1 MRVNRFY
8 ILSGM
13 AWLLAAMSAAH
24 ATDIEVAG
32 LFNGKAMVSINGS
45 PAKVMSVGQT
55 LQNVKLVG
63 ASSNSAIFEV
73 DGKKQ
78 TLGMGQSISTATSG
92 SSGSKP
98 TVKLTAD
105 GGGHFNT
112 GGSINGRQINFTVDT
127 GATTVAISTRTAQ
140 AMGIDLRK
148 ASAGASST
156 AAGVVRSYRVT
167 FDNVKVGDIS
177 LNFVEGNVLD
187 GMPDDFALLGNSFLS
202 RLDMKREGT
211 VLTLTKNY

>member
-1 MRVNRFY
+1 MSVNRFY
-8 ILSGM
+8 ILSGL
-13 AWLLAAMSAAH
+13 AWLLAATSVAH

-45 PAKVMSVGQT
+45 PAKVMTAGQT
-55 LQNVKLVG
+55 FKNVKLIN
-63 ASSNSAIFEV
+63 ATSSAATFEV

-78 TLGMGQSISTATSG
+78 TLSMGQSISTAVG
-92 SSGSKP
+92 NSGSKP
-98 TVKLTAD
+98 TIKLTAD
-105 GGGHFNT
+105 GGGHFST
-112 GGSINGRQINFTVDT
+112 AGSINGRSIHFLVDT

-148 ASAGASST
+148 ASLGASST

-167 FDNVKVGDIS
+167 FDNVKLGDIS
-177 LNFVEGNVLD
+177 LNFVEGTVLD
-187 GMPDDFALLGNSFLS
+187 GMQDDAALLGNSFLS

>member
-8 ILSGM
+8 ILSGL
-13 AWLLAAMSAAH
+13 AWLLVNVAH

-45 PAKVMSVGQT
+45 PPKVLSVGQT
-55 LQNVKLVG
+55 LQNVKLVS
-63 ASSNSAIFEV
+63 ASSSAAVFEV

-78 TLGMGQSISTATSG
+78 TLGMGQSIST
-92 SSGSKP
+92 SSGSNGNKP
-98 TVKLTAD
+98 MIKLTAD
-105 GGGHFNT
+105 GGGHFQT
-112 GGSINGRQINFTVDT
+112 GGSVNGRPINFLVDT
-127 GATTVAISTRTAQ
+127 GATTVAISVRSAQ

-148 ASAGASST
+148 ATVGASTT
-156 AAGVVRSYRVT
+156 AAGVVRTYRVT
-167 FDNVKVGDIS
+167 FDNVKIGDIS
-177 LNFVEGNVLD
+177 LNFVEGSVLE

-202 RLDMKREGT
+202 RLEMRREGT

>member
-1 MRVNRFY
+1 MNVNQY
-8 ILSGM
+8 CILSGL
-13 AWLLAAMSAAH
+13 AWLLAAASAAH

-45 PAKVMSVGQT
+45 PAKVMAVGQT
-55 LQNVKLVG
+55 LQKVKLIS
-63 ASSNSAIFEV
+63 ATSSAAIFEV

-78 TLGMGQSISTATSG
+78 TLGMGQSISTAVGNSG
-92 SSGSKP
+92 GKP

-105 GGGHFNT
+105 GGGHFNAT
-112 GGSINGRQINFTVDT
+112 GSINGRPTRFLVDT
-127 GATTVAISTRTAQ
+127 GATTITISVRAAQ

-148 ASAGASST
+148 ASLGASST
-156 AAGVVRSYRVT
+156 AAGVVRTYRVT

>member
-1 MRVNRFY
+1 MSVNRFY
-8 ILSGM
+8 ILSGL
-13 AWLLAAMSAAH
+13 AGLLAAASVAH
-24 ATDIEVAG
+24 AADIEVVG

-45 PAKVMSVGQT
+45 PAKVMAAGQT
-55 LQNVKLVG
+55 LQSVKLIS
-63 ASSNSAIFEV
+63 ATSSAAIFEV

-78 TLGMGQSISTATSG
+78 TLGMGQSISTAAGNSG
-92 SSGSKP
+92 AKP

-112 GGSINGRQINFTVDT
+112 GGSINGRPINFLVDT
-127 GATTVAISTRTAQ
+127 GATTVAISVRSAQ

-148 ASAGASST
+148 ANVGASTT
-156 AAGVVRSYRVT
+156 ASGVVRTYRVT

-177 LNFVEGNVLD
+177 LNFVEGSVLE

-202 RLDMKREGT
+202 RLDMKREST

>member
-1 MRVNRFY
+1 MSVNRFC
-8 ILSGM
+8 ILSGL
-13 AWLLAAMSAAH
+13 AWLLAAASVAH
-24 ATDIEVAG
+24 ATDIEVSG
-32 LFNGKAMVSINGS
+32 LFNDKAMVSINGS
-45 PAKVMSVGQT
+45 PPKVMSVGQKI
-55 LQNVKLVG
+55 QNVKLIG
-63 ASSNSAIFEV
+63 ANSSAAVFEV

-78 TLGMGQSISTATSG
+78 TLGMGQSISTAAG
-92 SSGSKP
+92 NSGSKP
-98 TVKLTAD
+98 MVKLTAD

-112 GGSINGRQINFTVDT
+112 GGSINGRPINFLVDT
-127 GATTVAISTRTAQ
+127 GATTVAISVRSAQ

-148 ASAGASST
+148 ASLGASTT
-156 AAGVVRSYRVT
+156 AAGVVRTYRVI

-177 LNFVEGNVLD
+177 LNFVEGNVLE

>member
-1 MRVNRFY
+1 MNVNRFY
-8 ILSGM
+8 ILSGL
-13 AWLLAAMSAAH
+13 ACLLAAAGAAR

-55 LQNVKLVG
+55 LQNVKLLN
-63 ASSNSAIFEV
+63 ATSSAAIFEV

-78 TLGMGQSISTATSG
+78 TLGMGQSISTSAG
-92 SSGSKP
+92 NSGSKP
-98 TVKLTAD
+98 TIKLTAD
-105 GGGHFNT
+105 GGGHFST
-112 GGSINGRQINFTVDT
+112 GGSINGRQINFLVDT

-140 AMGIDLRK
+140 AMGIDLSK
-148 ASAGASST
+148 ASSGASTT
-156 AAGVVRSYRVT
+156 AAGVVRSYHVT
-167 FDNVKVGDIS
+167 FNNVKVGDIS
-177 LNFVEGNVLD
+177 LNFVEGTVLD
-187 GMPDDFALLGNSFLS
+187 GMPDDSALLGNSFLS

>member
-1 MRVNRFY
+1 MSVNWVY
-8 ILSGM
+8 ILSGL
-13 AWLLAAMSAAH
+13 AGLLAAASVAH

-45 PAKVMSVGQT
+45 PAKVMAAGQT
-55 LQNVKLVG
+55 LQNVKLVS
-63 ASSNSAIFEV
+63 ATSSAAMFEV

-78 TLGMGQSISTATSG
+78 TLGMGQSISTAAG
-92 SSGSKP
+92 NNGSKP

-112 GGSINGRQINFTVDT
+112 GGSINGRPIHFLVDT

-148 ASAGASST
+148 ASLGASTT

-167 FDNVKVGDIS
+167 FDNIKVGDIS
-177 LNFVEGNVLD
+177 LNFVEGTVLD
-187 GMPDDFALLGNSFLS
+187 GMQDDAALLGNSFLS

>member
-8 ILSGM
+8 ILSGL
-13 AWLLAAMSAAH
+13 AWLLVNVAH

-45 PAKVMSVGQT
+45 PPKVLSVGQT
-55 LQNVKLVG
+55 LQNVKLVS
-63 ASSNSAIFEV
+63 ASSSAAVFEV

-78 TLGMGQSISTATSG
+78 TLGMGQSIST
-92 SSGSKP
+92 SSGSNGNKP
-98 TVKLTAD
+98 MIKLTAD
-105 GGGHFNT
+105 GGGHFQT
-112 GGSINGRQINFTVDT
+112 GGSVNGRPINFLVDT
-127 GATTVAISTRTAQ
+127 GATTVAISMRSAQ

-148 ASAGASST
+148 ATVGASTT

-167 FDNVKVGDIS
+167 FDNVKIGDIS
-177 LNFVEGNVLD
+177 LNFVEGSVLE

-202 RLDMKREGT
+202 RLEMRREGT

>member
-1 MRVNRFY
+1 MSVNRFY
-8 ILSGM
+8 ILSGLTG
-13 AWLLAAMSAAH
+13 LLAAVSVAQ

-45 PAKVMSVGQT
+45 PAKVMAAGQT
-55 LQNVKLVG
+55 LQNVKLIS
-63 ASSNSAIFEV
+63 ASSSAAIFEV

-78 TLGMGQSISTATSG
+78 TLGMGQSISTAAG
-92 SSGSKP
+92 NSGSKP

-112 GGSINGRQINFTVDT
+112 GGSINGRPINFLVDT
-127 GATTVAISTRTAQ
+127 GATTVAISVRSAQ

-148 ASAGASST
+148 AGLGASNT
-156 AAGVVRSYRVT
+156 AAGVVRTYRVT
-167 FDNVKVGDIS
+167 FDNVKIGDIS
-177 LNFVEGNVLD
+177 LNFVEGNVLE

>member
-1 MRVNRFY
+1 MRVNGFY
-8 ILSGM
+8 ILSGL
-13 AWLLAAMSAAH
+13 AWLLVSVAH

-45 PAKVMSVGQT
+45 PPKVLSVGQT
-55 LQNVKLVG
+55 LQNVKLVS
-63 ASSNSAIFEV
+63 ASSSAAVFEV

-78 TLGMGQSISTATSG
+78 TLGMGQSIST
-92 SSGSKP
+92 SSGSNGSKP
-98 TVKLTAD
+98 MIKLTAD
-105 GGGHFNT
+105 GGGHFQT
-112 GGSINGRQINFTVDT
+112 GGSVNGRPINFLVDT
-127 GATTVAISTRTAQ
+127 GATTVAISMRSAQ

-148 ASAGASST
+148 APVGASTT

-167 FDNVKVGDIS
+167 FDNVKIGDIS
-177 LNFVEGNVLD
+177 LNFVEGSVLE

-202 RLDMKREGT
+202 RLEMRREGT

>member
-1 MRVNRFY
+1 MNVNHLV
-8 ILSGM
+8 ILSG
-13 AWLLAAMSAAH
+13 LAGFFTAAGVAH
-24 ATDIEVAG
+24 ATDIEVSG
-32 LFNGKAMVSINGS
+32 LFNEKAMVSINGS
-45 PAKVMSVGQT
+45 PPKVMSVGQKI
-55 LQNVKLVG
+55 QNVKLVG
-63 ASSNSAIFEV
+63 ANSSAATFEV

-78 TLGMGQSISTATSG
+78 TLGMGQSISTSAG

-98 TVKLTAD
+98 TIKLTAD
-105 GGGHFNT
+105 GGGHFT
-112 GGSINGRQINFTVDT
+112 SGGSINGRQINFLVDT

-148 ASAGASST
+148 ASVGASST

-167 FDNVKVGDIS
+167 FDSVKVGDIS
-177 LNFVEGNVLD
+177 LNFVEGTILD
-187 GMPDDFALLGNSFLS
+187 GMQDDFALLGNSFLS

>member
-1 MRVNRFY
+1 MSVNRFY
-8 ILSGM
+8 ILSGL
-13 AWLLAAMSAAH
+13 AGLLAAASVAH

-45 PAKVMSVGQT
+45 PAKVMAAGQT
-55 LQNVKLVG
+55 LQNVKLVS
-63 ASSNSAIFEV
+63 ATSSAAMFEV

-78 TLGMGQSISTATSG
+78 TLGMGQSISTAAG
-92 SSGSKP
+92 NSGSKP
-98 TVKLTAD
+98 IIKLTAD
-105 GGGHFNT
+105 GGGHFST
-112 GGSINGRQINFTVDT
+112 GGSINGRPIHFLVDT

-148 ASAGASST
+148 ASLGASTT

-167 FDNVKVGDIS
+167 FDNIKVGDIS
-177 LNFVEGNVLD
+177 LNFVEGTVLD
-187 GMPDDFALLGNSFLS
+187 GMQDDAALLGNSFLS

>member
-1 MRVNRFY
+1 MSVNRFY
-8 ILSGM
+8 ILSVL
-13 AWLLAAMSAAH
+13 AWLLAAASVAH

-45 PAKVMSVGQT
+45 PPKVLAAGQT
-55 LQNVKLVG
+55 FQSVKLIS
-63 ASSNSAIFEV
+63 ASSSAATFEV

-78 TLGMGQSISTATSG
+78 TLGMGQSISTAAG
-92 SSGSKP
+92 NNGAKP

-105 GGGHFNT
+105 GGGHFNAT
-112 GGSINGRQINFTVDT
+112 GSINGRPIRFLVDT
-127 GATTVAISTRTAQ
+127 GATTIAISVRSAQ

-148 ASAGASST
+148 ASLGASTT
-156 AAGVVRSYRVT
+156 AAGVVRTYRVT

-177 LNFVEGNVLD
+177 LNFVEGNVLE

>member
-1 MRVNRFY
+1 MNVNRFC
-8 ILSGM
+8 ILSGL
-13 AWLLAAMSAAH
+13 AWLLAAANVAH

-45 PAKVMSVGQT
+45 PAKVMATGQT
-55 LQNVKLVG
+55 LQNVKLIS
-63 ASSNSAIFEV
+63 ATSSAAIFEI

-78 TLGMGQSISTATSG
+78 TLGMGQSISTAAGNSG
-92 SSGSKP
+92 AKP
-98 TVKLTAD
+98 TIKLTAD

-112 GGSINGRQINFTVDT
+112 GGSINGRPINFLVDT
-127 GATTVAISTRTAQ
+127 GATTVAISVHSAQ

-148 ASAGASST
+148 AGLGASTT
-156 AAGVVRSYRVT
+156 AAGVVRTYRVT

-177 LNFVEGNVLD
+177 LNFVEGNVLE

>member
-1 MRVNRFY
+1 MSVNRFY
-8 ILSGM
+8 ILSGL
-13 AWLLAAMSAAH
+13 AGLLAAASVAH

-45 PAKVMSVGQT
+45 PAKVMAAGQT
-55 LQNVKLVG
+55 LQNVKLVS
-63 ASSNSAIFEV
+63 ATSSAAIFEV

-78 TLGMGQSISTATSG
+78 TLGMGQSISTAAG
-92 SSGSKP
+92 NSGSKP

-112 GGSINGRQINFTVDT
+112 GGSINGRPINFLVDT
-127 GATTVAISTRTAQ
+127 GATTIAISVRSAQ

-148 ASAGASST
+148 ANVGASTT
-156 AAGVVRSYRVT
+156 AAGVVRTYRVT

-177 LNFVEGNVLD
+177 LNFVEGNVLE